1 MDKMT
6 ARDDHQGELKGLEFI
21 QPKEVAKRS
30 GNMSLNI
37 KMTDWSVL
45 TEFQSSLQFVLE
57 ISSDSR
63 DVVRMAG
70 GGEWTIDSFPRFTVK
85 SRKPVFAAPTL
96 FKDIKWVCFRSTS
109 KNILGTLSR
118 LFCRN
123 SL

>member
-6 ARDDHQGELKGLEFI
+6 ARDDHQGELEGLEFI

-70 GGEWTIDSFPRFTVK
+70 GGEWI
-85 SRKPVFAAPTL
+85 L
-96 FKDIKWVCFRSTS
+96 FLD
-109 KNILGTLSR
+109 LL
-118 LFCRN
+118 
-123 SL
+123 

>member
-6 ARDDHQGELKGLEFI
+6 ARDDYQGELEGLEFI

-45 TEFQSSLQFVLE
+45 TEFQSSLQSVLE

-63 DVVRMAG
+63 DVLGWRG
-70 GGEWTIDSFPRFTVK
+70 REDSFPRFTVK

-96 FKDIKWVCFRSTS
+96 FKDI
-109 KNILGTLSR
+109 
-118 LFCRN
+118 
-123 SL
+123 